1 MYGDTFYVPVGGG
14 AGYGDVLERDPQA
27 VLDDLAEGLVTP
39 WTVENI
45 YKVVYDPDSG
55 RLDADATQALRREA
69 LARRLTEGKPFEEF
83 QEYWSTQK
91 PSDDILKWYVTYPS
105 PNEGHRQGPVDAGNV
120 GGEKMTNND
129 LTRQRVVHR
138 VLQDKAAQFANRE
151 FLRFQGES
159 FGYGD
164 LDGAS
169 SRVAAG
175 LETLGIGKGDR
186 AAIIMGNRPEYLS
199 LWFGISKL
207 GAVEVPVNTA
217 HRGDLLT
224 YMLGQSGSRV
234 VVVEDIFLDRLAPV
248 LRHLPD
254 LERVV
259 VFGDGEIPP
268 LDKPAMT
275 YSEMV
280 DNLGR
285 YTPPE
290 VFWDDPFA
298 IIYTSGTTGPSK
310 GSVMPHNY
318 ALFMGEI
325 CMSAAGYDH
334 NDRLYNALPLF
345 HGNAQFLSTMPALMS
360 GAGMVLAPRFS
371 ASRFW
376 EDVKKNQCTE
386 FNYIGGILQILYK
399 AEPGPDDADN
409 PLRIMFGAGAPPDLY
424 KPFEERFGVRLIEG
438 YGMSEIGVPMLNTVK
453 ERKIG
458 SCGKLRPDYEVKL
471 VDDAG
476 LPVPT
481 GQPGEC
487 LLRTGKPH
495 CLLLEY
501 HDMPAQT
508 VAAWRGFV
516 VPHGRL
522 SAPGRRRVLPFR
534 GPKERRHQAARRKH
548 LLLRGGKGCAHPRR
562 GVGMRGGGG

>member
-1 MYGDTFYVPVGGG
+1 MDHN
-14 AGYGDVLERDPQA
+14 DV
-27 VLDDLAEGLVTP
+27 
-39 WTVENI
+39 
-45 YKVVYDPDSG
+45 
-55 RLDADATQALRREA
+55 
-69 LARRLTEGKPFEEF
+69 
-83 QEYWSTQK
+83 
-91 PSDDILKWYVTYPS
+91 
-105 PNEGHRQGPVDAGNV
+105 
-120 GGEKMTNND
+120 
-129 LTRQRVVHR
+129 TRQRVVHR
-138 VLQDKAAQFANRE
+138 VLQDKAAELGNRE

-159 FGYGD
+159 FGYQD

-175 LETLGIGKGDR
+175 LQTLGLGKGDR
-186 AAIIMGNRPEYLS
+186 AAIIMGNRPEYLF
-199 LWFGISKL
+199 LWFGLSKL
-207 GAVEVPVNTA
+207 GAIEVPLNTA

-254 LERVV
+254 LEKVV
-259 VFGDGEIPP
+259 VLGDGHIPS
-268 LDKPAMT
+268 LDKPAMK

-280 DNLGR
+280 DNQGG
-285 YTPPE
+285 YTPTK
-290 VFWDDPFA
+290 VFWNDPFA
-298 IIYTSGTTGPSK
+298 VIYTSGTTGPSK

-325 CMSAAGYDH
+325 CMSAAGYDQ
-334 NDRLYNALPLF
+334 NDRLFNALPLF

-360 GAGMVLAPRFS
+360 GAGMVLVPRFS

-376 EDVKKNQCTE
+376 DDVKKNECTE

-399 AEPGPDDADN
+399 AEPRPDDADN
-409 PLRIMFGAGAPPDLY
+409 SLRIMFGAGAPPDLY
-424 KPFEERFGVRLIEG
+424 RPFEERFGVRLIEG

-476 LPVPT
+476 LPVAT

-487 LLRTGKPH
+487 LLRTHKPH

-501 HDMPAQT
+501 HDMPVQT
-508 VAAWRGFV
+508 VAAWRDLWFHTGDYLRRDEDGYFHFV
-516 VPHGRL
+516 DRKKD
-522 SAPGRRRVLPFR
+522 AIRRRGENISSFEVEEGVRTHDAVLECAAVAVKSPMGEDEVMVCLTLKPGKKLAPEVLMAHCSEQMAYFMVPR
-534 GPKERRHQAARRKH
+534 YLRFMDALPKTPTERVKKV
-548 LLLRGGKGCAHPRR
+548 LLREQ
-562 GVGMRGGGG
+562 GVTEDTWDREKAGYKLEK